1 MICLWRMVMF
11 HSYVIRITGSHS
23 FQKASTCPQRR
34 DLTSFGA
41 GPPQSGAAE
50 ASKGAPRWIQE
61 GYGLNLSYSYGYGS
75 IPINT
80 IFSGM
85 NIHKSQLFWC
95 ELQGYKVLTHC
106 HMNGWINI
114 QQYKFI
120 LVWCTRM
127 YQGYPG
133 FWSPKDLG
141 TIPEAMEHQYNCII
155 AAAAADGKPLPGPTR
170 DSGFP
175 RFPCCEERPRISV
188 ISFAEYFRGR
198 GKLLQSFCS
207 CWSVL
212 VYWFRLCLVVFLSS
226 H

>member
-1 MICLWRMVMF
+1 MN
-11 HSYVIRITGSHS
+11 
-23 FQKASTCPQRR
+23 K
-34 DLTSFGA
+34 
-41 GPPQSGAAE
+41 
-50 ASKGAPRWIQE
+50 KGV
-61 GYGLNLSYSYGYGS
+61 LL
-75 IPINT
+75 
-80 IFSGM
+80 
-85 NIHKSQLFWC
+85 
-95 ELQGYKVLTHC
+95 VLTHC

-141 TIPEAMEHQYNCII
+141 TIPEATEQQCNCIV

-212 VYWFRLCLVVFLSS
+212 VYWFRLCFYPPTKYHHIIAKRNGDPQIGVASSFWYGSVATVVNGEINITIIMKDRNDTSISLNIEDLVRTNTAVASWCSFS
-226 H
+226 